1 MKRIL
6 IIEPEL
12 HGHKAFYLSLILK
25 AFQGHAIT
33 VLTQAEHTAL
43 EEHLQQQ
50 QLSDDSFERIPVAS
64 RQVAAVFDQASQL
77 SHQRTFD
84 LIFISYLDHYL
95 EAMLRNPQALRGP
108 VSGIWFHPY
117 ALDRIY
123 RWMPPLDKRSKLR
136 GTLHRRLQRPAAAAQ
151 FEHIY
156 FLDPEAPRRLQAI
169 NPGIHATVLP
179 DPGERE
185 PKLPKTD
192 ARSYFKLPQDK
203 TIYLHAGSPEKR
215 KGLPDVLRAFEQL
228 CRKPEQRQ
236 RLFLL
241 RIGPN
246 ERLNPKDQARLQQLI
261 QLGCAQTTDGFVSN
275 QDFIEYFA
283 AADWIL
289 IPYRNFRFSSGI
301 LANARIAQRPVIAS
315 DYGMIGAQVRRQ
327 QLGLCFRMGSIRDL
341 TDRLHKTWINKNH
354 FSTDTCYNF
363 INKIEILLK

>member
-1 MKRIL
+1 MKRTL

-25 AFQGHAIT
+25 AFHGHAIT
-33 VLTQAEHTAL
+33 VLTQAEHPAL

-50 QLSDDSFERIPVAS
+50 QLPDDSFERIPVTS
-64 RQVAAVFDQASQL
+64 RKVAAVFDQASQL

-84 LIFISYLDHYL
+84 LIFIPYLDHYL
-95 EAMLRNPQALRGP
+95 EPILRDPIALRGP
-108 VSGIWFHPY
+108 ISGIWFHPY
-117 ALDRIY
+117 ALDRSY

-136 GTLHRRLQRPAAAAQ
+136 GYLHRQLRRPAAAAQ

-169 NPGIHATVLP
+169 NPRIHATVLP

-185 PKLPKTD
+185 PKLSKAD

-228 CRKPEQRQ
+228 CRNPEQRQ

-315 DYGMIGAQVRRQ
+315 DYGMIGAQVRRE

-341 TDRLHKTWINKNH
+341 TDRLQERSVLKSSNLTKHRSDFVN
-354 FSTDTCYNF
+354 SL
-363 INKIEILLK
+363 KI